1 MMPYRYLFPHYA
13 FYVREMK
20 VKVFSQLLE
29 SYRSLTLKYMAES
42 FNVTEEYMD
51 RELSRSLFPFL
62 FSMNEFPKIS
72 QCQFQI
78 HL

>member
-1 MMPYRYLFPHYA
+1 MFHRYLYPHYA

-29 SYRSLTLKYMAES
+29 SYRSLTLKYMAEA

-51 RELSRSLFPFL
+51 KELSR
-62 FSMNEFPKIS
+62 
-72 QCQFQI
+72 
-78 HL
+78 

>member
-1 MMPYRYLFPHYA
+1 MLSFRYLYPHYA

-29 SYRSLTLKYMAES
+29 SYRSLTLKYMAEA

-51 RELSRSLFPFL
+51 KELSR
-62 FSMNEFPKIS
+62 
-72 QCQFQI
+72 
-78 HL
+78 